1 MIELKNELLPHQK
14 AAVEKLI
21 KLKVGALFMEQG
33 TGKTIT
39 TLEIARARLDNE
51 KINTIIWLCPCSA
64 KGNIK
69 REIIKNCQD
78 QMLKYFTI
86 CGIETLS
93 SSIRALSYLLNLS
106 KEKKCFLV
114 VDESLL
120 IKNPRA
126 YRTENIIKIGENC
139 KYKIILNGTPVSRNE
154 ADLFSQFYLLD
165 WRILGYKSYWS
176 FAANHLE
183 YDEYGKLKNV
193 LNTDMLAK
201 KIAPY
206 TYQVKKEECIELP
219 KKRYSTYSFRLTDE
233 QDEEYMRVAEILM
246 LQLDEWYPETVYR
259 LFSGLQ
265 AVISGKRLIFN
276 ESKTHFETVEIFKNA
291 HENPRIKAILDCLT
305 EEKTII
311 FCRYKSEI
319 QQLCSIL
326 PDSVRFDG
334 KISIKSREKA
344 LKEFAEEKKYLIAN
358 RNCAGYSLNLQF
370 CHNIIYM
377 SNDWD
382 LGTRLQSEDRVHR
395 LGQDHDVEIVDI
407 CAYNTI
413 DEKILK
419 CLWKKENLLD
429 SIKGEIEKSKDNSFK
444 EILKKIIYGSRY
456 KREVFDCSEL
466 EDSNGKSI

>member
-1 MIELKNELLPHQK
+1 MMSLNNPLLPHQT

-39 TLEIARARLDNE
+39 TLEIARIRLE
-51 KINTIIWLCPCSA
+51 GGKIDHVIWLCPCSA

-69 REIIKNCQD
+69 REILKNCPPD
-78 QMLKYFTI
+78 MLSAFTI

-93 SSIRALSYLLNLS
+93 SSIKAVSYLINLS
-106 KEKKCFLV
+106 QSKRCFLV

-126 YRTENIIKIGENC
+126 YRTENILRICRNC
-139 KYKIILNGTPVSRNE
+139 PYKIILNGTPVSRDE
-154 ADLFSQFYLLD
+154 SDLYSQFYILD

-183 YDEYGKLKNV
+183 YDEHGRLVRV
-193 LNTDMLAK
+193 LNTGRLAS

-206 TYQVKKEECIELP
+206 TFQVKKSECVTLP
-219 KKRYSTYSFRLTDE
+219 EKKYDSEHFYLTKE
-233 QDEEYMRVAEILM
+233 QDEEYDKAADILVE
-246 LQLDEWYPETVYR
+246 QLNEWKPETIYR

-265 AVISGKRLIFN
+265 AVISGKKLIF
-276 ESKTHFETVEIFKNA
+276 SKGGDSFRTEEFFKNSM
-291 HENPRIKAILDCLT
+291 ENPRIQKLLEIIPD
-305 EEKTII
+305 EKTII
-311 FCRYKSEI
+311 FCRYESEI
-319 QQLCSIL
+319 SQLCEIL
-326 PDSVRFDG
+326 PDAVRFDG
-334 KISIKSREKA
+334 TISGKKRESS
-344 LKEFAEEKKYLIAN
+344 LKEFSGEKKYLIAN

-395 LGQDHDVEIVDI
+395 IGQTEIVSVIDI
-407 CAYNTI
+407 YAVGTI
-413 DEKILK
+413 DEKILN
-419 CLWKKENLLD
+419 CLHRKENLLD
-429 SIKGEIEKSKDNSFK
+429 SIKRDVDNCMGESVKDVFRKIVRGKEKKL
-444 EILKKIIYGSRY
+444 I
-456 KREVFDCSEL
+456 FDCTDL
-466 EDSNGKSI
+466 ED